1 MDWTDLALQLLAALA
16 PVALAA
22 ITYASAWL
30 ARYLRARTQGEYWSG
45 VIDRLE
51 EATQDVVAEL
61 EQTTVRG
68 IREANAD
75 GKLTPTEAR
84 EVREQAV
91 AKVLEYVGPKGR
103 ATAERI
109 MDREALEAIVRAKIE
124 HAVLELQRGG
134 AL

>member
-68 IREANAD
+68 IRAANED
-75 GKLTPTEAR
+75 GKLTPVEAR
-84 EVREQAV
+84 EIRDQAV
-91 AKVLEYVGPKGR
+91 ARVLEYVGPKCIAMAGH
-103 ATAERI
+103 A
-109 MDREALEAIVRAKIE
+109 MDRDALEAIVRSKIE

-134 AL
+134 PL